1 MPLSFIFGKGQQYET
16 PEELARARAS
26 ANSLLADQPTPTDL
40 GSGLNAVGRA
50 LLYRATMSDIRAGE
64 KAGRDSAA
72 AAFNPIAG
80 AISGPGA
87 FPPPPGGSSK
97 VAEALAGKP
106 ASKPDNPNLPNRFDF
121 ARADA
126 ARTAG
131 NTYGLPDVPMM
142 ESYIRQSAGQRGID
156 PDVAVRVARSEGLQR
171 GTWQSNVTRN
181 GAREPSYGPFQLL
194 VGGKGTG
201 FPEGVGNR
209 FMDATGLDPA
219 DPANWQRGIDFA
231 LDTAGKQGWGQWYGS
246 RAAGISPFQGI
257 GARTAPAA
265 NVGAAGQSG
274 NEQVAGPSMGTPA
287 MQAPPALLTAGA
299 RQDRPIS
306 EVSQAGQQPSAQ
318 GNLPTQ
324 GAQAE
329 QFDLSRLPAAAG
341 GTADAFDASKG
352 PTLPMLLNALQ
363 NPWLNEAQRG
373 LVKREI
379 ERLTGERQ
387 QEQPRKPTLLDAPKR
402 PEAQE
407 ILKMSREELEAIAN
421 GNR

>member
-16 PEELARARAS
+16 PEELAKARAA

-40 GSGLNAVGRA
+40 GSGLNAIGRA
-50 LLYRATMSDIRAGE
+50 LLYRSMMGDIAASE

-80 AISGPGA
+80 ALSGPGA

-97 VAEALAGKP
+97 VAQALVGKP
-106 ASKPDNPNLPNRFDF
+106 ASKPDNPNLPSRLDF

-131 NTYGLPDVPMM
+131 GLPDMPTM
-142 ESYIRQSAGQRGID
+142 ESYIRQSAAQRGID

-209 FMDATGLDPA
+209 FIDATGLDPA
-219 DPANWQRGIDFA
+219 DPANWQQGIDFA
-231 LDTAGKQGWGQWYGS
+231 LDTAGKHGWGQWYGS
-246 RAAGISPFQGI
+246 KAVGISPFQGI
-257 GARTAPAA
+257 GARAAPAT

-274 NEQVAGPSMGTPA
+274 TRQVADSAIETA
-287 MQAPPALLTAGA
+287 ATQAPHALPTAGA
-299 RQDRPIS
+299 RQDHPIS
-306 EVSQAGQQPSAQ
+306 EVSQAGQHPAAQ
-318 GNLPTQ
+318 SNLPAQ

-341 GTADAFDASKG
+341 GIADTFDASKG
-352 PTLPMLLNALQ
+352 STLPLLLNALQ
-363 NPWLNEAQRG
+363 NPWLNETQRG
-373 LVKREI
+373 LAKREI
-379 ERLTGERQ
+379 ERLTGQRQ
-387 QEQPRKPTLLDAPKR
+387 QEQPRDPTLLDVPKR
-402 PEAQE
+402 PEALE